1 MNKEVFF
8 PYVSMHLGV
17 PSVWAAISELL
28 VGLHHVLENQ
38 YKLFNRLNM
47 RQNVNEALE
56 GTELAANFFPIAEV
70 DAQTREGATL
80 LFHLLVI
87 VSVD

>member
-1 MNKEVFF
+1 
-8 PYVSMHLGV
+8 
-17 PSVWAAISELL
+17 
-28 VGLHHVLENQ
+28 
-38 YKLFNRLNM
+38 M